1 MILIVR
7 RKLSAVA
14 LIGGILAGG
23 VAATPASAIDQV
35 ACPTQN
41 SSYPMSH
48 GLEVWTTHGN
58 FCYAGTPGG
67 WNVNQGG
74 VYRITADWNHGTF
87 ITDLGA
93 IGLGPT
99 GTRANERDFSSTT
112 YVWSVTILNG

>member
-1 MILIVR
+1 MIVR

-14 LIGGILAGG
+14 LIGGILASG
-23 VAATPASAIDQV
+23 VAIATPASAIGPTT
-35 ACPTQN
+35 CPTQT

-58 FCYAGTPGG
+58 FCYAGSPGG

-99 GTRANERDFSSTT
+99 GTRPNERDFPSNT